1 MLFFKYNIVLL
12 SFSLFFLIASCTSI
26 KNDIAVRSTEY
37 ISEDLFDGDTLID
50 GVPKGQGEDSWMI
63 DTIGKEYVGW
73 WIYGGGQHIFKDEHS
88 LEEWDLFFLN
98 ENKEEIGE
106 LYLSIT
112 EMEYFPMECKMIGRK
127 KFIDIAESPETRLF
141 VEEFEIL
148 YIQGCG
154 EIEEN

>member
-1 MLFFKYNIVLL
+1 MLFFKYSIVLL
-12 SFSLFFLIASCTSI
+12 SLSLFFFIASCISI
-26 KNDIAVRSTEY
+26 KNNIAIQPTEY
-37 ISEDLFDGDTLID
+37 ISEDLDDKD
-50 GVPKGQGEDSWMI
+50 SGVSKDQGEDSGMI
-63 DTIGKEYVGW
+63 DTAGKEYVGW

-88 LEEWDLFFLN
+88 LEEWDLIFLN
-98 ENKEEIGE
+98 ENKEEIGK

-127 KFIDIAESPETRLF
+127 KFIDIAESQETQFL
-141 VEEFEIL
+141 VEDFEIL